1 MSLENKLKT
10 WFCLYA
16 VIRQNLVRS
25 AGYTK
30 DHWRER
36 TVVELLLYT
45 LTVLIHHNE
54 LDALVLGVGWLA
66 SQFLKTCLK

>member
-1 MSLENKLKT
+1 M
-10 WFCLYA
+10 
-16 VIRQNLVRS
+16 RS